1 MTIARSLLPE
11 FDHEMAGTRRVLE
24 RVPLERGEFKPHPKS
39 KSLGELASHV
49 AELASWGS
57 FTFETEVLD
66 FADFDYR
73 TPRHASRAELLAVF
87 DRNVAGSRAA
97 LEAADDAT
105 ALAPWTLRNGEQVF
119 FTMPRIAVMRS
130 MVLNHIVHHRAQL
143 TVYLRL
149 LDVPVPGLYGPS
161 ADEA

>member
-1 MTIARSLLPE
+1 MTIARRLLPE
-11 FDHEMAGTRRVLE
+11 FEHEMAGTRKVLE
-24 RVPLERGEFKPHPKS
+24 RAPLERGAFKPHPKS
-39 KSLGELASHV
+39 KSLVDLASHI

-57 FTFETEVLD
+57 FIFATEVLD
-66 FADFDYR
+66 YAEFDYR
-73 TPRHASRAELLAVF
+73 TPRHATRQELLEVF

-97 LEAADDAT
+97 LEAAEDDA
-105 ALAPWTLRNGEQVF
+105 ARAPWTMRNGEQVF
-119 FTMPRIAVMRS
+119 FTLPRIAVVRS
-130 MVLNHIVHHRAQL
+130 LVINHIIHHRAQL